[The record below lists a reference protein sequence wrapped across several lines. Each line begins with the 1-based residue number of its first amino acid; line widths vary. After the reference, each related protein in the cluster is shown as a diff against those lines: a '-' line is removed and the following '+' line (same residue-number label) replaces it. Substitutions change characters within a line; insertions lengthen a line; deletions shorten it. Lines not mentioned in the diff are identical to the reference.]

1 LVRHIVLSGAV
12 AFFMAASSGQPQQQ
26 ASSLPDGPRPA
37 AQQPPQTIPDAPTPQ
52 ALPGVGTIT
61 PGKGT
66 TSGSSDSDAPDDFQ
80 QTAPGSS
87 IPSTPVI
94 HADDGAAPEIPV
106 AGEGAKVFTITGRGV
121 NFVEV
126 PFTVKDSKNHLV
138 SGLTWRDVRIYEN
151 NVRQQ
156 MVLWTVD
163 PFPLSV
169 ALVIDQSV
177 TPDTMAK
184 INNSLGALQGAFS
197 AYDEVAV
204 FTYNNGPKQQ
214 DGFTAGQSARLGAV
228 LERSKTSGRDAT
240 WTDTTG
246 PLAQNID
253 VNNGAMASQMPLVNS
268 THGTSQS
275 SNQIVP
281 REIHTLNDA
290 ILAAAV
296 ATSKAGPGRRRIVY
310 VISDGKEYGSVA
322 KAKDVIKYLQTNKI
336 AVYGTLVG
344 DSGIPGL
351 GFMDTIHLPL
361 TMHDNILPQYA
372 KATGGEIDPEFRQKG
387 IEESFSKLTD
397 DVRNQYTVG
406 YNSHE
411 AVLDDKFRT
420 IEVKVLR
427 PNLTVT
433 AKKGYYPTATPI
445 SPPRPAPSAMP

>member
-1 LVRHIVLSGAV
+1 
-12 AFFMAASSGQPQQQ
+12 MAASGAQPQQQ

-37 AQQPPQTIPDAPTPQ
+37 AEQPPQAIPDAPTPQ

-66 TSGSSDSDAPDDFQ
+66 ASGSSDSQAPDDFQ

-87 IPSTPVI
+87 IPATPAAPTI
-94 HADDGAAPEIPV
+94 HADDGAAPEIPA

-121 NFVEV
+121 NFVQV

-138 SGLTWRDVRIYEN
+138 AGLSWRDVRVYEN

-156 MVLWTVD
+156 LVLWTVD

-214 DGFTAGQSARLGAV
+214 DGFTAGQSARLVAV
-228 LERSKTSGRDAT
+228 LERAKTTGRDAT

-281 REIHTLNDA
+281 REVHTLNDA

-296 ATSKAGPGRRRIVY
+296 ATAKAGPGRRRIVY

-387 IEESFSKLTD
+387 IEESFSRLTD
-397 DVRNQYTVG
+397 DVRNQYTLG

-411 AVLDDKFRT
+411 SVLDDKFRT

-433 AKKGYYPTATPI
+433 AKKGYYPTAAPT
-445 SPPRPAPSAMP
+445 SPQPRSAPSAMP